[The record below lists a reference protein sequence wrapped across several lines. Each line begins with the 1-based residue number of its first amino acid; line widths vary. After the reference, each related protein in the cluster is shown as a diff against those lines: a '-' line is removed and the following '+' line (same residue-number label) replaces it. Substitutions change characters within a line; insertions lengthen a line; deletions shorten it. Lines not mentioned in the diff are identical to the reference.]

1 MSENVYKA
9 KENEARVKL
18 KKKSIKG
25 KDTFLRNK
33 K

>member
-1 MSENVYKA
+1 MSENFYKA

-18 KKKSIKG
+18 KKSIKG
-25 KDTFLRNK
+25 KDTFLKNK

>member
-1 MSENVYKA
+1 MSENFYKA

-18 KKKSIKG
+18 KKTING
-25 KDTFLRNK
+25 KDTFSRNK